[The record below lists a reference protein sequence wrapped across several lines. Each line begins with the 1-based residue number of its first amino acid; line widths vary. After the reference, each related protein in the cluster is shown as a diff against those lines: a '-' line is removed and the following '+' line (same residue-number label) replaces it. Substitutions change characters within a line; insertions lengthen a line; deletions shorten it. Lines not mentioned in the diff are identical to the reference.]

1 MLRRTGVPGHRVAS
15 AGSDIRSD
23 MCPDGSDSWPRD
35 RQPTEK
41 CPDGARADGS
51 GAEDLDVTR
60 GRPLA
65 TLERAPAVGPTP
77 RGGRGAFHS
86 RSRQRASS
94 VVRASAGLLTF
105 TLLAVVQLVVE
116 RPMLLAERFVPG
128 GGWIES
134 LALAGYAAWLVGL
147 LYDPHNTVRWR
158 RRLWTLFSL
167 VFFTQLAIG
176 LAGVD
181 AFLMSGTL
189 HLPIPAMIVA
199 GPLYRG
205 AGVFMPILFGAT
217 VLLVGPAWCS
227 YLCYVG
233 SWDLTAACARRRS
246 SQLPWWRNWVRG
258 GVFMLIALTAV
269 ALGLAGVPAATATAL
284 GLAVGIAG
292 VAIMVVASRRTGS
305 MIHCTIY
312 CPVGLAADV
321 LGKLSPFRLRI
332 RDDACTDCGAC
343 ALRCRY
349 GALRPENIARRRP
362 GLSCTLCGDCLAA
375 CRGRAIEYRLPL
387 ASPATARSAFL
398 VLVVSLHAVFLGVAR
413 I

>member
-1 MLRRTGVPGHRVAS
+1 
-15 AGSDIRSD
+15 
-23 MCPDGSDSWPRD
+23 
-35 RQPTEK
+35 
-41 CPDGARADGS
+41 
-51 GAEDLDVTR
+51 
-60 GRPLA
+60 
-65 TLERAPAVGPTP
+65 
-77 RGGRGAFHS
+77 
-86 RSRQRASS
+86 
-94 VVRASAGLLTF
+94 VVRVSAGLLTF
-105 TLLAVVQLVVE
+105 TLLAVVHLVVE
-116 RPMLLAERFVPG
+116 RPMLLAERFVPEA
-128 GGWIES
+128 GWIES

-147 LYDPHNTVRWR
+147 LYDPHDTARWR

-181 AFLMSGTL
+181 AFLRSGTL

-217 VLLVGPAWCS
+217 VLIVGPAWCS

-233 SWDLTAACARRRS
+233 SWDLSAACARRRAT
-246 SQLPWWRNWVRG
+246 QLPWWRNWIRG
-258 GVFMLIALTAV
+258 GVFALIALAAV
-269 ALGLAGVPAATATAL
+269 AMGLASVPATTATAL
-284 GLAVGIAG
+284 GLAVGLAG
-292 VAIMVVASRRTGS
+292 VAIMVAASRRTGS
-305 MIHCTIY
+305 MIHCTMF

-349 GALRPENIARRRP
+349 GALRREDIARRRP

-375 CRGRAIEYRLPL
+375 CRGRAIEYRFLL
-387 ASPATARSAFL
+387 SSPATARSAFL

>member
-1 MLRRTGVPGHRVAS
+1 
-15 AGSDIRSD
+15 
-23 MCPDGSDSWPRD
+23 
-35 RQPTEK
+35 
-41 CPDGARADGS
+41 
-51 GAEDLDVTR
+51 
-60 GRPLA
+60 LA
-65 TLERAPAVGPTP
+65 
-77 RGGRGAFHS
+77 
-86 RSRQRASS
+86 
-94 VVRASAGLLTF
+94 AGLLTF
-105 TLLAVVQLVVE
+105 ALLAIVQSVVR
-116 RPMLLAERFVPG
+116 RPMLIAERFVPG
-128 GGWIES
+128 AGWVEAVM
-134 LALAGYAAWLVGL
+134 LTAYASWLVGA
-147 LYDPHNTVRWR
+147 LYDPRYTARWR

-233 SWDLTAACARRRS
+233 SWDLNVACARRRS
-246 SQLPWWRNWVRG
+246 TQQPRWRNWIRG
-258 GVFMLIALTAV
+258 GVFALIALAAL
-269 ALGLAGVPAATATAL
+269 ALGLAGVPATTATAL
-284 GLAVGIAG
+284 GLAVGLAG
-292 VAIMVVASRRTGS
+292 MAIMVAASRRTGS
-305 MIHCTIY
+305 MIHCTMY

-349 GALRPENIARRRP
+349 GALRREDIVRRRP

-375 CRGRAIEYRLPL
+375 CRGHAIEYRFLLL
-387 ASPATARSAFL
+387 APATARSVFL